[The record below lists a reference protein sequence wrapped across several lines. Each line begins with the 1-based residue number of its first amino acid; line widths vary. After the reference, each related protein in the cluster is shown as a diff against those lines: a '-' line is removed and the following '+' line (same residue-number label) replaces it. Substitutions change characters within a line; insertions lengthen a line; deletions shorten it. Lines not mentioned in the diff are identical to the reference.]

1 MPRYDDQTND
11 DILPQSERLQA
22 LSPEEYEL
30 LWGHPVF
37 SDSDRALFF
46 QLNAREQAYFDQLRT
61 PRTRANFLLQ
71 LGYFRA
77 RQRFF
82 VLTPALVADDLVYLR
97 EKYLDGKPV
106 PGLKISKVVRQRQLA
121 WILEHFGF
129 ESMSPE
135 IRDDLERRA
144 LNTARIS
151 GRPLY
156 VMRDLIDYLR
166 RERIVLPGYT
176 TLQDIVRS
184 ALSAERH
191 RLAVALDGAITA
203 EEEVSLTELFAND
216 AGLHAVTQLKHNPKD
231 FSHKQL
237 VIELSRGKRL
247 RPLFSLAQRVIG
259 ATKLTPESVRF
270 YASLVDY
277 YTVYKLKRMA
287 DSSSRLYLLC
297 FIHDRYRRLNDHLLN
312 AHCALIRRYS
322 EEVKEATREAIL
334 EQRQQVSS
342 DLDRGIEI
350 LQMFLDSDI
359 DDGVTFGNVRR
370 MAFKKLPRTRLVRL
384 CDYLSEDGAIDD
396 KVLEWQAV
404 DRIMPKVKRNLRPL
418 LRFLDLSGTR
428 SQATLVSALNKMADS
443 FRRGGQVP
451 DNMPLSIIPERYR
464 RHIIQSDGALD
475 RIRYEY
481 LVYRQF
487 RDRLEAGDIFCAEST
502 RYRSLEDD
510 LVNSEVL
517 ENKETLLPNL
527 GLVEASSPVKEQLDQ
542 LKEELA
548 SRYVAVNERIEGGAN
563 PYVHLRNGR
572 LVWSRSLEADD
583 PAEHESLFDV
593 AERIDIDQLLL
604 HVDRRTHFMSAFEHV
619 MGRYQRSRGHKPL
632 LIAGLMAFAT
642 NMGLGRMSEISN
654 FTRDQLSTATANFI
668 RLETLREA
676 NDRLADATAK
686 LPIFRYFDIGD
697 TVHSS
702 SDGQKFETE
711 VPTVNSRHSAK
722 YFGLKKGVVAYTLLA
737 SHVPLSA
744 RIIGANEHESH
755 YVFDVLFNNTSDI
768 QPSTHSTD
776 THGSNQVNFA
786 LLHFFGYRFA
796 PRYRDFR
803 HKIETG
809 LYGFENPRTAQGP
822 LKPIRR
828 IKEDLIITEWP
839 NIEQILL
846 SLALKST
853 SQSVIVS
860 KLSTY
865 RRSNRTKQALWEFD
879 RIIQSLYLLDYV
891 DSPIL
896 RRNVHKALNRGEAFH
911 RLRRAVA
918 YAHGGRFRVRSQN
931 EQEIWNEC
939 ARLIANAV
947 VHYNAMLLSEMV
959 KMFEKQRDTE
969 SLKNLER
976 ISPLAWQH
984 INFYGRYQF
993 DREIEPLNM
1002 AAMAAHISD
1011 SGVLPWRKQG

>member
-1 MPRYDDQTND
+1 MPRHDDETSD

-37 SDSDRALFF
+37 WDSDRALFF
-46 QLNAREQAYFDQLRT
+46 QLNAREREYFDQLRT
-61 PRTRANFLLQ
+61 PKTRAHFLLQ

-82 VLTPALVADDLVYLR
+82 VLKPSLVADDLAYLR
-97 EKYLDGKPV
+97 ERYLKGKRV
-106 PGLKISKVVRQRQLA
+106 ENLKISKVVRQRQLA

-129 ESMSPE
+129 ESMSPQV
-135 IRDDLERRA
+135 RDELERRA
-144 LNTARIS
+144 LDTSRIS

-176 TLQDIVRS
+176 TLQDIVRN
-184 ALSAERH
+184 ALSAERG
-191 RLAVALDGAITA
+191 RLALALDDAIHPD
-203 EEEVSLTELFAND
+203 EEASLNDLFAND
-216 AGLHAVTQLKHNPKD
+216 DGLHAVTQLKHNPKD
-231 FSHKQL
+231 FSHQQL
-237 VIELSRGKRL
+237 LIELSRGERL
-247 RPLFSLAQRVIG
+247 RPLFSLAQRVIRK
-259 ATKLTPESVRF
+259 TQLTPESVRF

-277 YTVYKLKRMA
+277 YTVYKLKRMVE
-287 DSSSRLYLLC
+287 SSSQLYLLC

-312 AHCALIRRYS
+312 AHCALIRRYG
-322 EEVKEATREAIL
+322 EDVKEATREAIL
-334 EQRQQVSS
+334 EQRQQVSG
-342 DLDRGIEI
+342 DMGRGIEI
-350 LQMFLDSDI
+350 LQMFLDTDL
-359 DDGVTFGNVRR
+359 DDAVPFGNVRQ
-370 MAFKKLPRTRLVRL
+370 MAFKKLPKTRLAQL
-384 CDYLSEDGAIDD
+384 CDHLSEDGAIDD

-404 DRIMPKVKRNLRPL
+404 DNIMPKVKRNLRPL

-428 SQATLVSALNKMADS
+428 AQATLVSTLTKMADS

-451 DNMPLSIIPERYR
+451 DNLPLSIIPERYR
-464 RHIIQSDGALD
+464 RHVIGSDGTLN
-475 RIRYEY
+475 RNRYEY

-510 LVNSEVL
+510 LVDRELL
-517 ENKETLLPNL
+517 EDKAILPPNL
-527 GLVEASSPVKEQLDQ
+527 GLVEASSPVKDQLDK
-542 LKEELA
+542 LKDELA
-548 SRYVAVNERIEGGAN
+548 SRYDAVNERIRGGAN
-563 PYVHLRNGR
+563 PYVHLRKGR
-572 LVWSRSLEADD
+572 LVWTRGLEADD
-583 PAEHESLFDV
+583 PAEHEPLFDV

-604 HVDRRTHFMSAFEHV
+604 HVDRRTHFLSAFEHV
-619 MGRYQRSRGHKPL
+619 MGRYQRGRGNKPL
-632 LIAGLMAFAT
+632 LVAGLMAFAT

-654 FTRDQLSTATANFI
+654 FSRDQLSTATANFI

-697 TVHSS
+697 TIHSS

-768 QPSTHSTD
+768 QPSMHSTD

-803 HKIETG
+803 HKLETG
-809 LYGFENPRTAQGP
+809 LYGFENPRSAAGP
-822 LKPIRR
+822 LKPIRK
-828 IKEDLIITEWP
+828 IKEDLIISEWP

-911 RLRRAVA
+911 RLRRAIA

-931 EQEIWNEC
+931 EQDIWNEC

-1011 SGVLPWRKQG
+1011 SGVLPWRNQG